1 ARAKTP
7 RRQEKK
13 TRTEENRGN
22 REGKNS
28 YSILCCLC
36 FLLFIFS
43 SSRLCGLAR
52 DLKPLPLQRRKQ
64 LIQAVLGVA
73 EQHHAF
79 LVVIQLII
87 HSGEARP
94 HTTFEDH
101 NRFGPVHLQDGHA
114 VKRTV
119 AVVLGG

>member
-1 ARAKTP
+1 M
-7 RRQEKK
+7 
-13 TRTEENRGN
+13 
-22 REGKNS
+22 
-28 YSILCCLC
+28 
-36 FLLFIFS
+36 
-43 SSRLCGLAR
+43 AR

-73 EQHHAF
+73 EEHHAF
-79 LVVIQLII
+79 FIVIQLII

-119 AVVLGG
+119 AVVLGGLMFGFLLWHVNEIRYKQALEDEASDQ